1 MNDSFKITYSWE
13 KQSTPSR
20 FEAEDY
26 VDVTPLVLCLER
38 FLAIYEGQ
46 FVVHINDL
54 DLHFDLRPDL
64 STVFEELPEVL
75 EALTSDTDSPVEL
88 HFFEQGTDLSFWL
101 ERHANTISIRFG
113 KGPSVGKRFADL
125 PEATFSVPANVF
137 LDEWI
142 RFVQAVLDAL
152 LALQPDLAND
162 ESYQEYR
169 NRLLNLRS
177 VN

>member
-1 MNDSFKITYSWE
+1 MSVSFNITYSWK

-26 VDVTPLVLCLER
+26 ADVTALVLCLER
-38 FLAIYEGQ
+38 FLAIYMGQ
-46 FVVHINDL
+46 FVARLNDL
-54 DLHFDLRPDL
+54 DMHFDLRPDL
-64 STVFEELPEVL
+64 STIFEELPDVL
-75 EALTSDTDSPVEL
+75 EALTSDTTAPVEL
-88 HFFEQGTDLSFWL
+88 YFFEQGTDLTFWL
-101 ERHANTISIRFG
+101 ERHANAISIRLA
-113 KGPSVGKRFADL
+113 KGQSVGKRFADL

-142 RFVQAVLDAL
+142 RFAQAVLDAL

-169 NRLLNLRS
+169 DRLLSLQSAR
-177 VN
+177 